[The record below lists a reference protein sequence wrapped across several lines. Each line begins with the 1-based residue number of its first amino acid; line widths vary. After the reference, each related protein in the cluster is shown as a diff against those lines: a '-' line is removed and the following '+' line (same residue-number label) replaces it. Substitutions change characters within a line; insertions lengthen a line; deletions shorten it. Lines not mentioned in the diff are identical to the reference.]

1 MKYRKEFKQDVIK
14 TYLINPYLTSKE
26 IAESYNISVATLK
39 RWVKEFYE
47 IQRKFW
53 DEQFK
58 ACKETF

>member
-26 IAESYNISVATLK
+26 IAEGYNISVATLK

-58 ACKETF
+58 MAEEF